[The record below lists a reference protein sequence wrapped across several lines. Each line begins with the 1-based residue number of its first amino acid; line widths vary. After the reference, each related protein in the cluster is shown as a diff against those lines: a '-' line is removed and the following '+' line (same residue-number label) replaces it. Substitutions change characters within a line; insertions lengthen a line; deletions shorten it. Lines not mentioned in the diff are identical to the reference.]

1 MTRPGGSG
9 EPPPRGEDDVPGE
22 DTEIDVDV
30 RTQERY
36 YRLDGVVF
44 RVRLDRLEQGA
55 EYLRRGR
62 WVWTPITSGSVI
74 ANRQAKLLS
83 SAEAEAYQTIK

>member
-1 MTRPGGSG
+1 MPRLGGAG
-9 EPPPRGEDDVPGE
+9 EPPPHGEDLTGEETEMDVE
-22 DTEIDVDV
+22 L

-74 ANRQAKLLS
+74 ANRQAKPLS
-83 SAEAEAYQTIK
+83 SVEAKTYQDIE